1 MGLIKMYKD
10 GFRGKPDFANLLHNV
25 FQIDDLV
32 LSFECPNNIYE
43 GHVYQDFIELQ
54 RFNIDSKVERHE
66 KFIKLATIYFSFQ
79 NKIINPLLPI
89 NKQGGLYIRLRIK
102 SSDKYITS
110 VNELSS
116 FIEKEY
122 VDFYHA
128 VESPDGSRKGDHT
141 ELMNDAIA
149 YANHRWGMDPI
160 NEEKKRAKEE
170 FLVGEFLRGYPPIKC
185 QDIKIGE
192 NTFSKYVEG
201 NLEYKKDYRRV
212 YNLPIK
218 NEFYFSIEFLYEIEP
233 MFAQKKF
240 LDWVRHADEIFEKN
254 VLELLALSPLIDS
267 HTTSK
272 SERLTKKKLIQSV
285 HT

>member
-1 MGLIKMYKD
+1 MGLIKTCKD
-10 GFRGKPDFANLLHNV
+10 GFRGKPDFSNLLHNV

-43 GHVYQDFIELQ
+43 GHVYQDLVELKQ
-54 RFNIDSKVERHE
+54 FDVDSKEERHE
-66 KFIKLATIYFSFQ
+66 KLIKLASIYFSFQ
-79 NKIINPLLPI
+79 KKILNPLLPI

-102 SSDKYITS
+102 SANEDISS
-110 VNELSS
+110 VNQLSS

-122 VDFYHA
+122 VEFYHA
-128 VESPDGSRKGDHT
+128 LESPEGSKKGDHT
-141 ELMNDAIA
+141 EMMNDAID
-149 YANHRWGMDPI
+149 YANHRWGLEPI

-185 QDIKIGE
+185 QAIDVGE
-192 NTFSKYVEG
+192 KTYSKYVEG

-212 YNLPIK
+212 YNLHIK

-240 LDWVRHADEIFEKN
+240 LDWVRSADETFEKK
-254 VLELLALSPLIDS
+254 VLELLELSPLVDS
-267 HTTSK
+267 YTTSK
-272 SERLTKKKLIQSV
+272 VERLTK
-285 HT
+285 

>member
-1 MGLIKMYKD
+1 MGLIKICKD
-10 GFRGKPDFANLLHNV
+10 GFRGKPDFSNLLHNV

-43 GHVYQDFIELQ
+43 GHVYQDLVELKQ
-54 RFNIDSKVERHE
+54 FDIDSKVERHE
-66 KFIKLATIYFSFQ
+66 KLIKLASIYFSFQ
-79 NKIINPLLPI
+79 KKILNPLLPI

-102 SSDKYITS
+102 SANESIRS
-110 VNELSS
+110 VNQLSS

-122 VDFYHA
+122 AEFYHA
-128 VESPDGSRKGDHT
+128 LESPEGSKKGDHT
-141 ELMNDAIA
+141 EMMNDAID
-149 YANHRWGMDPI
+149 YANHRWGLEPI

-185 QDIKIGE
+185 QTIDVGE
-192 NTFSKYVEG
+192 KTYSKYVEG

-212 YNLPIK
+212 YNLHIK

-240 LDWVRHADEIFEKN
+240 LDWVRSADETFEKK
-254 VLELLALSPLIDS
+254 VLELLELSPLVDS
-267 HTTSK
+267 YTTSK
-272 SERLTKKKLIQSV
+272 VERLTKQN
-285 HT
+285 

>member
-1 MGLIKMYKD
+1 MSLIKICKD
-10 GFRGKPDFANLLHNV
+10 GFRGKPDFSNLLHNV

-43 GHVYQDFIELQ
+43 GHVYQDLVELKQ
-54 RFNIDSKVERHE
+54 FCIDSKVERHE
-66 KFIKLATIYFSFQ
+66 KLIKLASIYFSFQ
-79 NKIINPLLPI
+79 KKILNPLLPI

-102 SSDKYITS
+102 SANESIRS
-110 VNELSS
+110 VNQLSS

-122 VDFYHA
+122 VEFYHA
-128 VESPDGSRKGDHT
+128 LESPEGSKKGDHT
-141 ELMNDAIA
+141 EMMNDAID
-149 YANHRWGMDPI
+149 YANHRWGLEPI

-185 QDIKIGE
+185 QAIDVGE
-192 NTFSKYVEG
+192 KTYSKYVEG

-212 YNLPIK
+212 YNLHIK

-240 LDWVRHADEIFEKN
+240 LDWVRSADETFEKK
-254 VLELLALSPLIDS
+254 VLELLELSPLVDS
-267 HTTSK
+267 YTTSK
-272 SERLTKKKLIQSV
+272 VERLTKQN
-285 HT
+285 

>member
-1 MGLIKMYKD
+1 MGLIKICKD
-10 GFRGKPDFANLLHNV
+10 GFRGKPDFSNLLHNV

-43 GHVYQDFIELQ
+43 GHVYQDLVELKQ
-54 RFNIDSKVERHE
+54 FDVDSKVERHE
-66 KFIKLATIYFSFQ
+66 QLIKLASIYFSFQ
-79 NKIINPLLPI
+79 KKILNPLLPI

-102 SSDKYITS
+102 SA
-110 VNELSS
+110 NESIHSINQLSL

-122 VDFYHA
+122 VEFYHA
-128 VESPDGSRKGDHT
+128 LESPDGSKQGDHT
-141 ELMNDAIA
+141 EMMNDAID
-149 YANHRWGMDPI
+149 YANHRWGLEPI

-185 QDIKIGE
+185 QAIDVGE
-192 NTFSKYVEG
+192 KTYSKYVEG

-212 YNLPIK
+212 YNLHIK

-240 LDWVRHADEIFEKN
+240 LDWVRSADETFEKK
-254 VLELLALSPLIDS
+254 VLELLELSPLVDS
-267 HTTSK
+267 YTTSK
-272 SERLTKKKLIQSV
+272 VERLTKQN
-285 HT
+285 

>member
-1 MGLIKMYKD
+1 MGLIKICKD
-10 GFRGKPDFANLLHNV
+10 GFRGKPDFSNLLHNV

-43 GHVYQDFIELQ
+43 GHVYQDLVELKK
-54 RFNIDSKVERHE
+54 FDIDSKVERHE
-66 KFIKLATIYFSFQ
+66 KLIKLASIYFSFQ
-79 NKIINPLLPI
+79 KKILNPLLPI

-102 SSDKYITS
+102 SANESIRS
-110 VNELSS
+110 VNQLSS

-122 VDFYHA
+122 VEFYHA
-128 VESPDGSRKGDHT
+128 LESPEGSKKGDHT
-141 ELMNDAIA
+141 EMMNDAID
-149 YANHRWGMDPI
+149 YANHRWGLEPI

-185 QDIKIGE
+185 QAIDVGE
-192 NTFSKYVEG
+192 KTYSKYVEG

-212 YNLPIK
+212 YNLHIK

-240 LDWVRHADEIFEKN
+240 LDWVRSADETFEKK
-254 VLELLALSPLIDS
+254 VLELLELSPLVDS
-267 HTTSK
+267 YTTSK
-272 SERLTKKKLIQSV
+272 VERLTKQN
-285 HT
+285 